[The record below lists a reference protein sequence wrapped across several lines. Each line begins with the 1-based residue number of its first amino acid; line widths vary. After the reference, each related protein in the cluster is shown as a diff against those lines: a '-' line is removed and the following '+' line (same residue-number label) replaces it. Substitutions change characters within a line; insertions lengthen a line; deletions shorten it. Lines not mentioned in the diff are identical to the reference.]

1 MMNRRRFMA
10 STAAAGLAAAAGP
23 IVTAAGAGPE
33 SRRAPEV
40 RVQNAARPVIV
51 GSANGLTRKNGGTQS
66 CVELAFEKMMAG
78 EDVLDA
84 LVAGVTIVELDPD
97 DTSVGYG
104 GLPNADGV
112 VQLDASVMHGPKKR
126 AGGVGALEGVR
137 TAAAVAKAVMDR
149 TDHHLIVGRDA
160 QTFAR
165 NMGFPIEADL
175 NSDRSRRAWQEWKR
189 RTQPLQYLD
198 PNRREQA
205 ERDVMLSMVADG
217 IVDENHIYGTINCN
231 GVNAKGEVC
240 GVTTTSGL
248 AWKIPGRLGDSPIL
262 GAGLFVDGEVGAAG
276 STGRGEAN
284 LFSLASMLIVE
295 EMRRGKHPK
304 DAGMEACRR
313 IQRNTIEKRLLTE
326 RGTPN
331 FNVNFYILNTKG
343 EYAGVAIYSPGKGGE
358 FAVCDS
364 KGARIERVEPLLEGS
379 TT

>member
-1 MMNRRRFMA
+1 MAMDRRDFMTT
-10 STAAAGLAAAAGP
+10 TAVAGLAAAAGP
-23 IVTAAGAGPE
+23 LVSAAAEAAPAK
-33 SRRAPEV
+33 APEV
-40 RVQNAARPVIV
+40 RVQSSVRPVV
-51 GSANGLTRKNGGTQS
+51 VASGNGHQFRNGGTKT
-66 CVELAFEKMMAG
+66 CVETAFEKMMAG

-84 LVAGVTIVELDPD
+84 LIAGVNIVELDPA

-126 AGGVGALEGVR
+126 AGAVGALEGVR
-137 TAAAVAKAVMDR
+137 TPSKVAKAVMDH
-149 TDHHLIVGRDA
+149 TDHHLIVGKDA

-165 NMGFPIEADL
+165 NMGFAIEADL
-175 NSDRSRRAWQEWKR
+175 NTERSRTAWLEWKKR
-189 RTQPLQYLD
+189 SDPLHYLD
-198 PNRREQA
+198 PNRKEAAMRE
-205 ERDVMLSMVADG
+205 VILGMVADG
-217 IVDENHIYGTINCN
+217 FIDENHIYGTINCN

-262 GAGLFVDGEVGAAG
+262 GAGLYVDGEIGAAG

-313 IQRNTIEKRLLTE
+313 IQRNTIESRLRNS
-326 RGTPN
+326 RGLPN
-331 FNVNFYILNTKG
+331 FNVNFYIINAKG
-343 EYAGVAIYSPGKGGE
+343 DHAGVALYSTNGRY
-358 FAVCDS
+358 AVCDA
-364 KGARIERVEPLLEGS
+364 KGGRLEPIEPLLEGPQND
-379 TT
+379 